1 MRLQPPTPTPPHPK
15 SSLCKTPQIHPRKCH
30 SSLSL
35 KIAWLPWWGQTPG
48 LQREKH
54 KHNSCQ
60 TRLSTLQS
68 ACSDV
73 HTQFSEQEES
83 SVKGVA
89 ADRGYA
95 RHPAPVLKTLH
106 VQKFKLIITLPN
118 KSELCLSVILARIFS
133 RLPKTRAYPNTKT
146 M

>member
-1 MRLQPPTPTPPHPK
+1 MPPVF
-15 SSLCKTPQIHPRKCH
+15 PRKCH

-35 KIAWLPWWGQTPG
+35 KIAWLPQRGQIHG

-60 TRLSTLQS
+60 TRLSTLKS
-68 ACSDV
+68 ACSQV
-73 HTQFSEQEES
+73 RMKFQEQEES
-83 SVKGVA
+83 SIKDFT
-89 ADRGYA
+89 ADHDCA
-95 RHPAPVLKTLH
+95 RHPVPVLKMLH

-118 KSELCLSVILARIFS
+118 ASELCLSVILAQILAK
-133 RLPKTRAYPNTKT
+133 LPKPLTYPNTKT